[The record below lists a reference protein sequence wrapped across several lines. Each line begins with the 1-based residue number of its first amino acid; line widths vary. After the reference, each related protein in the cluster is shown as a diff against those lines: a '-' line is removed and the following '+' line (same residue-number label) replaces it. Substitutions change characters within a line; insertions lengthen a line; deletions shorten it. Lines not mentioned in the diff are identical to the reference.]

1 MGSFGISI
9 FSNGLIHVV
18 VFFSC
23 CFLLY
28 SFSMSSLPTVC
39 ECSLLACSCAPCPDS
54 LTHLC
59 LPVCES
65 PSLAHSLP
73 VLTCPPISAFLIV
86 SAPCLLAHVLPVLT
100 HSPICAFQFVSPPHL
115 LTLSLS

>member
-9 FSNGLIHVV
+9 FSNGLLCVV
-18 VFFSC
+18 VVFSC

-39 ECSLLACSCAPCPDS
+39 ECSLLACLCAPCPDS
-54 LTHLC
+54 PTHLC

-65 PSLAHSLP
+65 LLLAPCPDLP
-73 VLTCPPISAFLIV
+73 THLCYPVCESPLLTC
-86 SAPCLLAHVLPVLT
+86 
-100 HSPICAFQFVSPPHL
+100 FVKAAAGLGYSG
-115 LTLSLS
+115 

>member
-9 FSNGLIHVV
+9 FSNGLLCVV
-18 VFFSC
+18 VVFSC

-39 ECSLLACSCAPCPDS
+39 ECSLLACLCAPCPDS
-54 LTHLC
+54 PTHLCLPVCESSSLTPCPDLPTHLC

-65 PSLAHSLP
+65 PSLTHSLP
-73 VLTCPPISAFLIV
+73 VLTCP
-86 SAPCLLAHVLPVLT
+86 H
-100 HSPICAFQFVSPPHL
+100 ICDFQFVSPPYL
-115 LTLSLS
+115 LCILT

>member
-28 SFSMSSLPTVC
+28 SFSISSLPTVC
-39 ECSLLACSCAPCPDS
+39 EYSLLACSCAPCPDS

-73 VLTCPPISAFLIV
+73 VLTCPPI
-86 SAPCLLAHVLPVLT
+86 
-100 HSPICAFQFVSPPHL
+100 CAFQFVSPPHFL
-115 LTLSLS
+115 PHSLSLLVYPFLP